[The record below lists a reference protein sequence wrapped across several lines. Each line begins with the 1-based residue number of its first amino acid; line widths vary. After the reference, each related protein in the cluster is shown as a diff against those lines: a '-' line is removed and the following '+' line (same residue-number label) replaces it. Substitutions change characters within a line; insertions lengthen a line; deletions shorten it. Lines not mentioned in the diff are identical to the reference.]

1 MSKAVFIFCLVAI
14 LLFSGL
20 FLYAPQIDIWMS
32 KQFYLGH
39 NDFALNHYDWLL
51 YSRYFLYAVIRLIGL
66 IILINL
72 IYKLVK
78 PRSKL
83 QIKPRIFIVL
93 VLIIMPLLVI
103 NTGFKDHMHRPRP
116 SDVSI
121 FGADK
126 TFQEIWHVDVKQC
139 DNNCAFVCG
148 DCAAAFTFW
157 MFIPFFQRRGA
168 KIAYGL
174 GIFVIGVFYSW
185 IRIGQGGHFLSD
197 TIFACLFTYI
207 GIYILYW
214 FCYQKD
220 PRWLQEAVLQAFF
233 TKWHNKFI
241 KSV

>member
-1 MSKAVFIFCLVAI
+1 MSKPIFIFCIIAVIA
-14 LLFSGL
+14 FSGL
-20 FLYAPQIDIWMS
+20 FLYAPQIDISMTN
-32 KQFYLGH
+32 KYYLGH
-39 NDFALNHYDWLL
+39 NDFALNHYSWAFNA
-51 YSRYFLYAVIRLIGL
+51 RYILYAVIRLIGL

-72 IYKLVK
+72 IYKLIR
-78 PRSKL
+78 PLSKL
-83 QIKPRIFIVL
+83 QVKPRIFIIL

-126 TFQEIWHVDVKQC
+126 TFQEIWHVDAKQC
-139 DNNCAFVCG
+139 DSNCAFVCG

-157 MFIPFFQRRGA
+157 MFIPFFQRRAA

-174 GIFVIGVFYSW
+174 GIFAVGAFYSW

-207 GIYILYW
+207 GIYIIYW
-214 FCYQKD
+214 FCYQYN
-220 PRWLQEAVLQAFF
+220 PRWLQETTLQSAFLAL
-233 TKWHNKFI
+233 HNKFK
-241 KSV
+241 KS